1 MDHTSTALGTKI
13 KKKKTFIK
21 EGHAISVRVILL
33 HHYLMTIYLAPL
45 TLIARHIKIKI
56 KKKTSARKKMSI
68 RRKKM
73 YRNHK
78 TCTVEELNGFINY
91 EQAKL
96 ELLNEFVIS
105 LFFELGYSLCKG
117 LVDLLEYF

>member
-1 MDHTSTALGTKI
+1 
-13 KKKKTFIK
+13 
-21 EGHAISVRVILL
+21 
-33 HHYLMTIYLAPL
+33 MTIYLAPL

-56 KKKTSARKKMSI
+56 KKKRAHEKKMSI

>member
-13 KKKKTFIK
+13 KKKTFIK

-56 KKKTSARKKMSI
+56 KKKRAHEKK
-68 RRKKM
+68 
-73 YRNHK
+73 
-78 TCTVEELNGFINY
+78 CP
-91 EQAKL
+91 
-96 ELLNEFVIS
+96 
-105 LFFELGYSLCKG
+105 
-117 LVDLLEYF
+117 

>member
-1 MDHTSTALGTKI
+1 
-13 KKKKTFIK
+13 
-21 EGHAISVRVILL
+21 
-33 HHYLMTIYLAPL
+33 
-45 TLIARHIKIKI
+45 
-56 KKKTSARKKMSI
+56 MSI

-78 TCTVEELNGFINY
+78 TCTAEELNGFINY

-117 LVDLLEYF
+117 LVDLLEYFWQGWQGK